1 MESRKRL
8 LDLHKEHNGTPE
20 EFSKEKTDVELM
32 IDLIESLFH
41 AIEHAKDHSHMVS

>member
-32 IDLIESLFH
+32 VDLIECLFD
-41 AIEHAKDHSHMVS
+41 AIERAKDHSHRIS